1 MLTRSKQWF
10 CPSPQSREVSTAT
23 EPRHVSSP
31 RRDGH
36 PPSFRVPL
44 YPFEIAGAS
53 AVFPV
58 ELRRSPALPRVFL
71 YSKPVASPPS
81 APGQHSVEQVV
92 SSPPLPSPPLP
103 STAHDCTPQYALRFG
118 SAPLPSCQFLQ
129 RSRRNGPTL
138 TVSSFQA
145 RFHGRGHVDCSVF
158 SCIPYPP
165 YCYCRGPFA
174 LELDRVHTPRTC
186 ANQDCSLFADLE

>member
-1 MLTRSKQWF
+1 M
-10 CPSPQSREVSTAT
+10 SPRLAETAT
-23 EPRHVSSP
+23 VSAWSCVCP
-31 RRDGH
+31 CI
-36 PPSFRVPL
+36 
-44 YPFEIAGAS
+44 PFEIAGAS

-81 APGQHSVEQVV
+81 APGQHSVEQIV
-92 SSPPLPSPPLP
+92 SSPPLPSAPIYSARL
-103 STAHDCTPQYALRFG
+103 YASIRFAVRLG
-118 SAPLPSCQFLQ
+118 SAPLPFCQFLQ

-138 TVSSFQA
+138 TVSSFQV

-158 SCIPYPP
+158 SCIPYRP

-174 LELDRVHTPRTC
+174 LELDRAHTPRTC
-186 ANQDCSLFADLE
+186 ANQDCSLCADLE